1 MRGRAIKKKIMY
13 LYFFFQ
19 DTTKI
24 QAIRKLVPAHIEL
37 YLIQMAIVLLEK
49 RDGSKSKYGS
59 GAKRML
65 VLSDKQQEKTGAD
78 QTSRGKALWSGRKVS
93 KHL

>member
-1 MRGRAIKKKIMY
+1 MRQGNLKKSIVFIY
-13 LYFFFQ
+13 FFQ

-24 QAIRKLVPAHIEL
+24 QEIRKLVPANIEL
-37 YLIQMAIVLLEK
+37 YLIQMAIALLEK
-49 RDGSKSKYGS
+49 KDGSKSKYGS

-65 VLSDKQQEKTGAD
+65 VLSDGQQEKTGAD

-93 KHL
+93 KNL

>member
-1 MRGRAIKKKIMY
+1 
-13 LYFFFQ
+13 
-19 DTTKI
+19 
-24 QAIRKLVPAHIEL
+24 
-37 YLIQMAIVLLEK
+37 MAIVLLEK

-65 VLSDKQQEKTGAD
+65 VLSDEQQEKTGAD